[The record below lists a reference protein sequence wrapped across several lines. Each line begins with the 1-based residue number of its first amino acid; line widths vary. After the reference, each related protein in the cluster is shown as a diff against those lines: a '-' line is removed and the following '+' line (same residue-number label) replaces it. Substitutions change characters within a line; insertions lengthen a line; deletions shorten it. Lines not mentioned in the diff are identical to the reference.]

1 MSEPLFD
8 LYFSGQC
15 IPNAPLDAVKKNMGL
30 VFKADAAKID
40 ALFNGQTHCI
50 KKGLDQAAAQK
61 YEAILRKAGAIIE
74 LKPQA
79 PSKQSMAERLA
90 GIDTTTLPEKPAKT
104 ASAATSADDA
114 LPEYSLTVAAAGS
127 PLLHPAERAAK
138 TPPAKPIEAPAFETL
153 AQYSRLSEET
163 PPPPPAPD
171 TGNLSTSTE
180 YERLSDEQPPAPP
193 APDTGFLSIAEVGSR
208 IGPEL
213 AEFAALELPEI
224 ETMELS
230 PPGADL
236 LSADERRSPAAP
248 PAPDTSHLTL
258 NNS

>member
-15 IPNAPLDAVKKNMGL
+15 IPNAPLDTVKKNVGL
-30 VFKADAAKID
+30 VFKADTAKID

-50 KKGLDQAAAQK
+50 KKGLDHAAAQK
-61 YEAILRKAGAIIE
+61 YEAILRKAGAVIE
-74 LKPQA
+74 LKQQA

-90 GIDTTTLPEKPAKT
+90 GIDTTATPEKQT
-104 ASAATSADDA
+104 FSTSADASADA

-138 TPPAKPIEAPAFETL
+138 SPPTKPVEAPAFETL
-153 AQYSRLSEET
+153 DQYSRLSEEAPT
-163 PPPPPAPD
+163 PPPAPD
-171 TGNLSTSTE
+171 TGNLSTAAE
-180 YERLSDEQPPAPP
+180 YDRLSEEQPPAPP
-193 APDTGFLSIAEVGSR
+193 APNTDFLSIAEAGSR

-224 ETMELS
+224 ENMELS
-230 PPGADL
+230 PAGADL
-236 LSADERRSPAAP
+236 LNADERRKPAAS